1 MLDSYSYQ
9 LMHCIHLCNY
19 TVFTE
24 REINAF
30 QKLWFVE
37 VAPAKNSQYVSQ
49 CVVTRSCQNSSDTE
63 HSWSRIA
70 LGSKVGNTAAVASAA
85 WQENLFLYCTPVR
98 NLPISLDTEC

>member
-37 VAPAKNSQYVSQ
+37 VAQAKNSQYISQ
-49 CVVTRSCQNSSDTE
+49 CVVTRSRQNSSDSE
-63 HSWSRIA
+63 YSWSRTA
-70 LGSKVGNTAAVASAA
+70 LGSKWTTQQLLRLQPGRRTFFFTA
-85 WQENLFLYCTPVR
+85 LL
-98 NLPISLDTEC
+98 